1 LWYNVI
7 TVKEETRYNTM
18 TTKERIEKLEMMIF
32 ALSMKDRWTEEDYE
46 KNREWKE
53 ELKGLKENV

>member
-1 LWYNVI
+1 MAI
-7 TVKEETRYNTM
+7 
-18 TTKERIEKLEMMIF
+18 KERIEKLEMMIF